1 MTHWLTLL
9 SFVALLITGAEIV
22 VSHPRFYWGE
32 VGNANTRP
40 LVVLPIPSSRD
51 IVPAGFH

>member
-9 SFVALLITGAEIV
+9 SFVALIITGAD